1 MHRSLA
7 ILWAW
12 MERVQSGGAQEY
24 CKGALK
30 PINNSQ
36 CNIEAVT
43 MSGVVFFV
51 LPFFFSPHVKSLKLP
66 RSSGKISWKQT
77 LICKGERETNQ
88 LNKL

>member
-51 LPFFFSPHVKSLKLP
+51 LPLFFFSP
-66 RSSGKISWKQT
+66 
-77 LICKGERETNQ
+77 CKKFEASQVIWEGLMETDTY
-88 LNKL
+88 L